1 MSGLP
6 SLTIRAI
13 RSRAVSPPM
22 RNPLGT
28 SAARMTHAPFVL
40 IDLETE
46 EGVTGRAHVFCYME
60 IAAPAICRTVDKA
73 AEALIGQTVIPARIE
88 QILRTNFRL
97 LGLPGTIGMALSGI
111 DVACWDAVALAANLP
126 LARLLGAERDQI
138 PAYNSNGLSLDD
150 PEALGEE
157 ALRLQAAG
165 FDAVKIRLGR
175 TNAEDDLRAVQNVR
189 AAIGQT
195 ALLMAD
201 YNQALTVAE
210 AMARGKMLEGEGL
223 AWIEEPIAHD
233 DLPGNARLKA
243 TLQTPVQIGE
253 NFHGPNAMDNA
264 IALNASDY
272 MMPDLMRIGGVS
284 GWLRAA
290 TMADRAGV
298 PLSSHLYPEVSL
310 HLLAASPTAHWLEY
324 VDWGEPF
331 LQQGIT
337 IENGMARVSEAPGT
351 GVTWDEDAVAA
362 FALD

>member
-1 MSGLP
+1 VSTLP

-60 IAAPAICRTVDKA
+60 IAAPAICRVIDKA
-73 AEALIGQTVIPARIE
+73 AEGLIGKPVLPVEIERI
-88 QILRTNFRL
+88 LHTNFRL
-97 LGLPGTIGMALSGI
+97 LGVPGTIGMALSGI
-111 DVACWDAVALAANLP
+111 DVACWDALALAANLP
-126 LARLLGAERDQI
+126 LARFLGAERDQI
-138 PAYNSNGLSLDD
+138 PTYNSNGLSLGD
-150 PEALGEE
+150 PDALGEE

-175 TNAEDDLRAVQNVR
+175 TNADDDLRAVQNVR
-189 AAIGQT
+189 SAIGLT

-201 YNQALTVAE
+201 YNQALTVDDAI
-210 AMARGKMLEGEGL
+210 ARGKSLEDEGL

-233 DLPGNARLKA
+233 DFSGNARVAAALE
-243 TLQTPVQIGE
+243 TPIQIGE
-253 NFHGPNAMDNA
+253 NFHGPNAMENA

-290 TMADRAGV
+290 TMADRAGI

-310 HLLAASPTAHWLEY
+310 HLLAASPTSHWLEF
-324 VDWGEPF
+324 VDWAEPF

-337 IENGMARVSEAPGT
+337 VENGMARVPGTPGT
-351 GVTWDEDAVAA
+351 GVHWDEDAVAA

>member
-1 MSGLP
+1 MSALP

-60 IAAPAICRTVDKA
+60 IAAPMICRVVDRA
-73 AEALIGQTVIPARIE
+73 AEGLIGQTVIPAEIRRIL
-88 QILRTNFRL
+88 QTNFRL
-97 LGLPGTIGMALSGI
+97 LGVPGTIGMALSGI
-111 DVACWDAVALAANLP
+111 DVACWDALALAANLP

-138 PAYNSNGLSLDD
+138 PTYNSNGLSLGD
-150 PEALGEE
+150 PEALGDE

-165 FDAVKIRLGR
+165 FNAIKIRLGR
-175 TNAEDDLRAVQNVR
+175 ANAKDDLRAVRNVR
-189 AAIGQT
+189 AAIGIT

-201 YNQALTVAE
+201 YNQALSVDE
-210 AMARGKMLEGEGL
+210 AMARGRSLEGEGL
-223 AWIEEPIAHD
+223 AWIEEPVAHD
-233 DLPGNARLKA
+233 DLPGTARLKA
-243 TLQTPVQIGE
+243 ALQTPIQIGE

-290 TMADRAGV
+290 TMADRAGI
-298 PLSSHLYPEVSL
+298 PLSSHLYPEVSV

-337 IENGMARVSEAPGT
+337 VENGMARVPDTPGT
-351 GVTWDEDAVAA
+351 GVNWDEDSVAA